1 MGCAGCGGAGVTVG
15 STGEAQSNPTTEE
28 SYTWNGAPVA
38 PPKAEPAP
46 KPKPATTKK

>member
-15 STGEAQSNPTTEE
+15 STGESNPTTEE